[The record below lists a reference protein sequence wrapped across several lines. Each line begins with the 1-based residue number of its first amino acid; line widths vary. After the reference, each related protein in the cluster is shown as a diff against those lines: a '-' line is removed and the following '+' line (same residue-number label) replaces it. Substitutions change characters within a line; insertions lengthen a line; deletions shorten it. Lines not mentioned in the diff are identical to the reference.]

1 MVHGRPPDAAAAQP
15 CQPAQPEG
23 RAEQRDERF
32 VRPQQGDNRA
42 AADADD
48 ERGDEDEQVR
58 GGSWPGHDPPDEAR
72 RDHREHRVPDLDA
85 CQCPGRHDGEQQDGV
100 EPPAPQGRPYGTRG
114 TGRRPGQ
121 PSGEP
126 PWPLPA
132 GGSRQP
138 RHAFRQL
145 TPAVP
150 ERLCQ
155 PIHLRSPQGRLR
167 GQVDDSAPRADQEH
181 RGNAAGR
188 ARQAAGQEV
197 RPGPRR
203 HRHDGRADEG
213 LPEQPQRPLSATRQF
228 SPQDAHEIPR
238 RHRAAGGKG
247 EAEGREQR
255 GAADVRGGGD
265 YTARVHG
272 RLDDHPAQR
281 VDGVPARIAGVGRDQ
296 EQRLADDGRRQA

>member
-1 MVHGRPPDAAAAQP
+1 MGVTVCCPRCGGKVRPPDLMSSEWRCEVCGP
-15 CQPAQPEG
+15 
-23 RAEQRDERF
+23 
-32 VRPQQGDNRA
+32 VRPLHVPRHISPEILRA
-42 AADADD
+42 VLGNID
-48 ERGDEDEQVR
+48 EMPL
-58 GGSWPGHDPPDEAR
+58 W
-72 RDHREHRVPDLDA
+72 
-85 CQCPGRHDGEQQDGV
+85 C
-100 EPPAPQGRPYGTRG
+100 
-114 TGRRPGQ
+114 
-121 PSGEP
+121 